1 VRPEAGDVAFGAGVR
16 AGDAEPRDMIGLLP
30 DLVIPFTGGAAALCT
45 LSATAHLS
53 LIFRRE
59 YVQLARW
66 STRAAW
72 LVQTAALA
80 LLMAGEG
87 RFPVFSLFEV
97 SHLLAWLLMTVYVAL
112 EARQGNQAAGSFL
125 TPVIAAV
132 VVLSL
137 ALPKS
142 GVEPYLGNQPTLLI
156 VWHVGV
162 TLLGY
167 AFFIGAFVAGAL
179 YLIQD
184 RNLRRKAFGPI
195 YYMLPP
201 LESLDLWSARLIQI
215 GFPLLTLGVATGLLV
230 AHSTWPTL
238 WQDDPKVIYTIAVW
252 SVYGLYPLLR
262 RLWGWGGRRAAWWSV
277 LGGIALLFNHMV
289 INFTSG
295 FHRFGV

>member
-1 VRPEAGDVAFGAGVR
+1 MIR
-16 AGDAEPRDMIGLLP
+16 ALP
-30 DLVIPFTGGAAALCT
+30 DLVIPFTGGAAALYT

-59 YVQLARW
+59 YAQLARW
-66 STRAAW
+66 STRVAW
-72 LVQTAALA
+72 LVQTVGLA
-80 LLMAGEG
+80 LLVAGER

-125 TPVIAAV
+125 TPVIAVV

-137 ALPKS
+137 GLPKG
-142 GVEPYLGNQPTLLI
+142 GVEPFVGDQAARLM

-215 GFPLLTLGVATGLLV
+215 GFPLLTLGVASGLLI
-230 AHSTWPTL
+230 AHITWSTF
-238 WQDDPKVIYTIAVW
+238 WQADPKVVFTVVLW
-252 SVYGLYPLLR
+252 SAYGLYPLLR

-277 LGGIALLFNHMV
+277 LGGLALLVNHMV

-295 FHRFGV
+295 FHRFGL

>member
-1 VRPEAGDVAFGAGVR
+1 
-16 AGDAEPRDMIGLLP
+16 MMGLLP
-30 DLVIPFTGGAAALCT
+30 DLVLPFTGGAAALYT

-59 YVQLARW
+59 YAWLARW

-72 LVQTAALA
+72 LVQTLG
-80 LLMAGEG
+80 LLLLVAVQG
-87 RFPVFSLFEV
+87 RFPFFSLFEV
-97 SHLLAWLLMTVYVAL
+97 SHLLAWVLMTVYVAF
-112 EARQGNQAAGSFL
+112 EAQQGNQAAGSFL

-142 GVEPYLGNQPTLLI
+142 GVEVYLGDRSSHL
-156 VWHVGV
+156 VAWHVGV

-215 GFPLLTLGVATGLLV
+215 GFPLLTLGVATGLLI
-230 AHSTWPTL
+230 AHAVSPTL
-238 WQDDPKVIYTIAVW
+238 WQDDPKVIFTIAVW

-277 LGGIALLFNHMV
+277 LGGIALLVNHMV